1 MTADSAA
8 LKHLLKVQDM
18 DRSIDALRHQRTSLP
33 EFDQV
38 TEVEASGRVL
48 AKKTEEVEA
57 VRHELERTQKRFED
71 EVALLEDR
79 VQEENGKLYGGNVTG
94 AKDLQAL
101 QDEIKGLKDRQGLVE
116 DSILE
121 VMEAAEPVDATLGGL
136 AADKAGLEAELA
148 RLDAAIQQRQTEI
161 EDELVAVGSQRSDQA
176 AGLDASLVDEYDRI
190 RSQPGRIGV
199 AKLVGSTC
207 HGCHLE
213 LPAMEIDRLR
223 KLPDNELI
231 HCEECGC
238 ILVRT

>member
-18 DRSIDALRHQRTSLP
+18 DRSMDALRHQRTSLP

-121 VMEAAEPVDATLGGL
+121 VMEAAEPV
-136 AADKAGLEAELA
+136 EAELA

>member
-1 MTADSAA
+1 MTADSTA
-8 LKHLLKVQDM
+8 LKHLLKVQDL
-18 DRSIDALRHQRTSLP
+18 DRAMAGLRHQRSSLP

-57 VRHELERTQKRFED
+57 ERHEIERTQKRFED

-79 VQEENGKLYGGNVTG
+79 VKEEDGKLYGGNVTG
-94 AKDLQAL
+94 VKDLQAL
-101 QDEIKGLKDRQGLVE
+101 QDEIKGLKDRQRLVE

-121 VMEAAEPVDATLGGL
+121 VMEAAEPVDATLSGL
-136 AADKAGLEAELA
+136 ADDKAGLEAELV
-148 RLDAAIQQRQTEI
+148 RLAVAIEQRRTEI
-161 EDELVAVGSQRSDQA
+161 DDELVATSSQRSDQA
-176 AGLDASLVDEYDRI
+176 AELDTELLDEYDRI
-190 RSQPGRIGV
+190 RSQPGQIGV

-213 LPAMEIDRLR
+213 LPAMEVDRLK
-223 KLPDNELI
+223 KLPDTEII